1 MSLDRVISPG
11 DRGEYSAEFAHGR
24 WTAPYRSPEGAAIVL
39 EAQGARFDLRGLNT
53 YDIWAG
59 LLFKSMVQFE

>member
-1 MSLDRVISPG
+1 MSLGGVISPG
-11 DRGEYSAEFAHGR
+11 DRSEYNAEFAHGR

-39 EAQGARFDLRGLNT
+39 EAQGARFDLLGRNT

-59 LLFKSMVQFE
+59 LLFKSLVQFE